1 MFPAATGLNI
11 TSIPRSSLPPQPAHF
26 FQAFKQFTLAM
37 SSIPISNVLP
47 PEYLEHI
54 LQLATPTTIADYVA
68 LSIFSLT
75 IAACLSRGIVWDQK
89 DPLESLAF
97 ERPQLKNG
105 GAEDAAAR
113 KETRNIAHK
122 LEETGK
128 NIVTFF
134 GSQSGTAEGFAHRLG
149 RELHGRF
156 GQETLTADLS
166 DYDPESIALLPKSK
180 LAIFIVSTYGEGDPS
195 DNTAE
200 FWDWVTKV
208 QGTPLANLQYVAFGL
223 GNTNYKFYNR
233 VVDVITE
240 ALERLGAT
248 ALMPVGKANDAEGGT
263 AEDFMGW
270 KDELFR
276 NLVDKLGMTEREASY
291 LPTMLVEGDDSLEP
305 IDLHHGEPGSV
316 TGSTPVRTLP
326 VSHSRELLNSTD
338 RHCLHLELD
347 INEHPQVGYKTGD
360 HLAIWPGNTD
370 AEVDRLLQVLDLT
383 DRRNSPVGIKSL
395 DPTVKVPVPTPTTY
409 EALFRHYLEI
419 GAPPNRDS
427 ISGLAQFAPTAEA
440 KAFLLKLGRDKDAY
454 ADFISRTHVTLGR
467 ILQIACPSEK
477 WSSIPLAYLVETIPP
492 MKPRYYSISS
502 SSITSPRTPS
512 ITIAVSETPT
522 AQNPDEII
530 YGITSNY
537 LLELTNQM
545 TSKRANRPYRSS
557 PKYLLDGPNNALQGG
572 KVFAHIRR
580 SKFKLPVQSSYP
592 LIMVAAGTGLAP
604 FRGFIAERCRLM
616 QIGKPVGEMILFF
629 GCRHPDEDFIYQ
641 AELEEM
647 ERTLG
652 GKLRVITAFSRVEG
666 QPREYVQDR
675 VLEHS
680 SDVVKFLH
688 SDSTFY
694 ICGRAA
700 MAREVEKAVGEVV
713 RKANEWTKE
722 EVDSWTKTIKR
733 RGQWQEDVWG

>member
-1 MFPAATGLNI
+1 M
-11 TSIPRSSLPPQPAHF
+11 TSV
-26 FQAFKQFTLAM
+26 
-37 SSIPISNVLP
+37 PISNVLP
-47 PEYLEHI
+47 PEYLHHL

-68 LSIFSLT
+68 LSIFSLA
-75 IAACLSRGIVWDQK
+75 IATCLSRGIIWDQQ
-89 DPLESLAF
+89 DPLQSLAF

-105 GAEDAAAR
+105 SAEDVAAR

-166 DYDPESIALLPKSK
+166 DYDPESIALIPKSK
-180 LAIFIVSTYGEGDPS
+180 LAIFIVSTYEEGDPS
-195 DNTAE
+195 DNTVE

-208 QGTPLANLQYVAFGL
+208 QGAPLANLQYVAFGL

-233 VVDVITE
+233 VVDVVTE

-276 NLVDKLGMTEREASY
+276 TLVASVCDGVKPDQA
-291 LPTMLVEGDDSLEP
+291 LS
-305 IDLHHGEPGSV
+305 
-316 TGSTPVRTLP
+316 
-326 VSHSRELLNSTD
+326 VSHSRELLSSTD

-347 INEHPQVGYKTGD
+347 MNEHPQLGYKTGD

-370 AEVDRLLQVLDLT
+370 AEVDILLQVLDLVDQRHT
-383 DRRNSPVGIKSL
+383 PISIKSL
-395 DPTVKVPVPTPTTY
+395 DPTVKIPIPTPTTY

-427 ISGLAQFAPTAEA
+427 ISGLAQFAPTEAA
-440 KAFLLKLGRDKDAY
+440 KAFLLRLGKDKDAY
-454 ADFISRTHVTLGR
+454 ADFINRTHVTLGR
-467 ILQIACPSEK
+467 ILQITCPSEK
-477 WSSIPLAYLVETIPP
+477 WSSLPLAYLVETLPP

-512 ITIAVSETPT
+512 ITVSVSQTPT
-522 AQNPDEII
+522 AQNPAEVI
-530 YGITSNY
+530 YGVTSNY
-537 LLELTNQM
+537 LLSLTNQIA
-545 TSKRANRPYRSS
+545 SNQPNSQGPAYS
-557 PKYLLDGPNNALQGG
+557 LDGPNNALQGG

-580 SKFKLPVQSSYP
+580 SKFKLPAQSSYP
-592 LIMVAAGTGLAP
+592 LIM
-604 FRGFIAERCRLM
+604 
-616 QIGKPVGEMILFF
+616 IGKPVGEMILFF
-629 GCRHPDEDFIYQ
+629 GCRHPNEDFIYRT
-641 AELEEM
+641 ELEEM
-647 ERTLG
+647 ERALA
-652 GKLRVITAFSRVEG
+652 GKLRIITAFSRVEG
-666 QPREYVQDR
+666 QPRVYVQDR
-675 VLEHS
+675 VLENS
-680 SDVVKFLH
+680 SDIVRFLH
-688 SDSTFY
+688 SDSTLY

-700 MAREVEKAVGEVV
+700 MAREVEKAVGDVV
-713 RKANEWTKE
+713 RKANEWTEE

-733 RGQWQEDVWG
+733 QRKWQEDVWG

>member
-1 MFPAATGLNI
+1 MT
-11 TSIPRSSLPPQPAHF
+11 SLP
-26 FQAFKQFTLAM
+26 
-37 SSIPISNVLP
+37 ISDALS
-47 PEYLEHI
+47 PEHLHHL

-68 LSIFSLT
+68 LSIFSLA
-75 IAACLSRGIVWDQK
+75 IATCLSRGIIWDQQ

-97 ERPQLKNG
+97 DRPQLKNG
-105 GAEDAAAR
+105 SAEDAAAR

-128 NIVTFF
+128 SIVTFF
-134 GSQSGTAEGFAHRLG
+134 GSQSGTAEGFAHRLA

-166 DYDPESIALLPKSK
+166 DYDPESIALIPRSK

-200 FWDWVTKV
+200 FWDWVAKA
-208 QGTPLANLQYVAFGL
+208 QGAPLANLQYVSFGL

-233 VVDVITE
+233 VVDVVTD

-276 NLVDKLGMTEREASY
+276 TLVGKLGMSEREASY
-291 LPTMLVEGDDSLEP
+291 LPTMLVEADNSLVP
-305 IDLHHGEPGSV
+305 VDLNHGEPLSV
-316 TGSTPVRTLP
+316 AGTSPVRALS

-347 INEHPQVGYKTGD
+347 INEHPQIGYKTGD

-370 AEVDRLLQVLDLT
+370 AEVDVLLQVLDLADQRHT
-383 DRRNSPVGIKSL
+383 PISIKSL
-395 DPTVKVPVPTPTTY
+395 DPTVKIPIPTPTTY
-409 EALFRHYLEI
+409 EALFRNYLEI

-427 ISGLAQFAPTAEA
+427 ISGLAQFAPTEAA
-440 KAFLLKLGRDKDAY
+440 KAFLLRLGKDKDAY
-454 ADFISRTHVTLGR
+454 ADFTSRTHITLGR
-467 ILQIACPSEK
+467 ILQIACPTEK
-477 WSSIPLAYLVETIPP
+477 WSSIPLAYLVETLPP

-512 ITIAVSETPT
+512 ITIAVSQTPT
-522 AQNPDEII
+522 AQNPAEII
-530 YGITSNY
+530 YGVTSNY
-537 LLELTNQM
+537 LLSLTSQM
-545 TSKRANRPYRSS
+545 TSNQPNPQDPRYC
-557 PKYLLDGPNNALQGG
+557 LDGPNNALQGG

-580 SKFKLPVQSSYP
+580 SKFKLPAQSSYP

-604 FRGFIAERCRLM
+604 FRAFIAERCRLL

-629 GCRHPDEDFIYQ
+629 GCRHPDEDFIYRG
-641 AELEEM
+641 ELEEM
-647 ERTLG
+647 ERALG
-652 GKLRVITAFSRVEG
+652 GKLRIVTAFSRVEG
-666 QPREYVQDR
+666 QPRVYVQDR
-675 VLEHS
+675 VLESS
-680 SDVVKFLH
+680 SDIVRFLH

-700 MAREVEKAVGEVV
+700 MAREVEKAVGDVV
-713 RKANEWTKE
+713 RKANEWTEE
-722 EVDSWTKTIKR
+722 EVDSWTKSIKR
-733 RGQWQEDVWG
+733 QRKWQEDVWG